1 MSSQQETDIPGLLSE
16 LDRLA
21 NGTTDR
27 LTAAVAD
34 ADNIINILQKARDQI
49 AEGEHSSL
57 LSFPPLHLLLQHL
70 ANELFAP
77 ASSSHTASLTLTRL
91 QNPVRQGFE
100 AINDDLKKSDRVRK
114 DVGKVLTKRFPVRAL
129 PTEHD
134 AMAKH
139 PELINRAITWHLL
152 REGQFTVAST
162 FIHEAEQAGQLQ
174 EQAPVPESRPRPP
187 IDDDTD
193 MDAEQDG
200 ADDDDS
206 RTIPNGNASQDH
218 IDTSYLGSGD
228 NEPMI
233 EVRALES
240 HQLQEKFSTMY
251 SILSELKQHNLI
263 PAIQWAHQNTEEL
276 ESRGSDL
283 EFELCKRQYIYLV
296 QQQQQRGGNGH
307 SWRSDNGSD
316 VSSAMAYA
324 QSNFPRFAD
333 RHAKEIAQLA
343 SALVFQTNLPD
354 SPYAALF
361 SPPDNSFD
369 DIAASFTREFCSLL
383 GLSAE
388 SPLYVAAT
396 AGAISLPKLMKYV
409 EQITAARASWTTAQE
424 LAFETPLPH
433 NMIYHSIFV
442 CPVSKEQT
450 TDENPPMMLPCGHVL
465 AKESLR
471 NLVRSHSRYKCPY
484 CPVEGQLREA
494 RQIIL

>member
-1 MSSQQETDIPGLLSE
+1 M
-16 LDRLA
+16 
-21 NGTTDR
+21 
-27 LTAAVAD
+27 
-34 ADNIINILQKARDQI
+34 
-49 AEGEHSSL
+49 
-57 LSFPPLHLLLQHL
+57 
-70 ANELFAP
+70 
-77 ASSSHTASLTLTRL
+77 
-91 QNPVRQGFE
+91 RQGLE

-114 DVGKVLTKRFPVRAL
+114 DVGKVLTKRFPARAL

-152 REGQFTVAST
+152 REGQFNVAST

-174 EQAPVPESRPRPP
+174 EQAPVHERPP
-187 IDDDTD
+187 PIADTD
-193 MDAEQDG
+193 MDGEE
-200 ADDDDS
+200 DDDEEDDN
-206 RTIPNGNASQDH
+206 RTIPNGDASRNH
-218 IDTSYLGSGD
+218 SYTSHLGGGD
-228 NEPMI
+228 SEPMT

-296 QQQQQRGGNGH
+296 QQQQRGG
-307 SWRSDNGSD
+307 SDGRFRRDDSGSEL
-316 VSSAMAYA
+316 STAMEYA

-343 SALVFQTNLPD
+343 SALVFQSNLPD

-388 SPLYVAAT
+388 SPLYVTAT

-494 RQIIL
+494 RQLIL